1 MSGPRKGRRQLAR
14 LDSDLSERDRAIL
27 LVAVELRLVST
38 RQIERRLFTVPRDHV
53 TALSAARSCRRTLE
67 RLVRDRMLVRSERRI
82 GGVRAGSAAFVYAIG
97 PVGER
102 VLGTVVPRRR
112 FREPSPMFL
121 AHTLA
126 ASELYV
132 QLHEAADGD
141 RFKLI
146 SLEAEPRCWRSSTG
160 LGGRLLLK
168 PDLFVVLATGEYE
181 YRWFVEVDLGTEHTP
196 ALLRKCQAYET
207 YYQSGVEQAEH
218 GVFPRVLWVTPD
230 EERAEH
236 IRRVIERDSHLT
248 PALFVATSEKQAV
261 YTLAGGRP

>member
-14 LDSDLSERDRAIL
+14 LDGDLSERDRAIL
-27 LVAVELRLVST
+27 AVASELRLVTT
-38 RQIERRLFTVPRDHV
+38 RQIERLLFTVPRDHA

-67 RLVRDRMLVRSERRI
+67 RLVRDRLLVRSERRI

-97 PVGER
+97 AIGER
-102 VLGTVVPRRR
+102 IIGTVGPRRS
-112 FREPSPMFL
+112 FREPSTLFL

-132 QLHEAADGD
+132 RLQEAADAD

-146 SLEAEPRCWRSSTG
+146 ILEAEPRCWRSATS
-160 LGGRLLLK
+160 LGGRLFLK
-168 PDLFVVLATGEYE
+168 PDLFVVLAAGEYE

-207 YYQSGVEQAEH
+207 YYQADVEQAEH
-218 GVFPRVLWVTPD
+218 GVFP
-230 EERAEH
+230 A
-236 IRRVIERDSHLT
+236 
-248 PALFVATSEKQAV
+248 AV
-261 YTLAGGRP
+261 GRSGRGPG